1 MIEKKLVNKLKKDYQ
16 NQEKE
21 RRQIIRH
28 SNEVLFTAKKTIF
41 ALHRENIISAEEQI
55 SDMNIKLKALAKNF
69 GYTRLQ
75 NEGAY
80 QAAVEEY
87 VEAISFK
94 AILDNKK
101 MKEIKDIKLNHL
113 SYLAGMCDLIG
124 EMVRLATNQTAK
136 GNFKIV
142 AKLKNQAD
150 DIMAE
155 LLDFDFT
162 GYLRTKYDQARGHL
176 RKLEQI
182 NYDLKLRDKE

>member
-55 SDMNIKLKALAKNF
+55 SDMNIKLKTLAKNF

>member
-1 MIEKKLVNKLKKDYQ
+1 MLDKNLVKKLKKDYQ

-28 SNEVLFTAKKTIF
+28 SNEVLFNAKKTIF
-41 ALHRENIISAEEQI
+41 ALHRENIKEAEEKI
-55 SDMNIKLKALAKNF
+55 SDMNLKLKKLDKEF
-69 GYTRLQ
+69 GYIRLQ

-87 VEAISFK
+87 VEAICFK

-101 MKEIKDIKLNHL
+101 IKEIKNIKLNHV
-113 SYLAGMCDLIG
+113 SYLAGLCDLIG

-142 AKLKNQAD
+142 AKLKNQAE

>member
-1 MIEKKLVNKLKKDYQ
+1 MLDKKLINKLKKDYQ

-21 RRQIIRH
+21 RRQIIRQ
-28 SNEVLFTAKKTIF
+28 SNEILFSAKKTIF
-41 ALHRENIISAEEQI
+41 ALHRENFDDANEKI
-55 SDMNIKLKALAKNF
+55 SDMNLKLKKLAKDF
-69 GYTRLQ
+69 GYIRLQ

-101 MKEIKDIKLNHL
+101 IKEIKDIKLNHL

-142 AKLKNQAD
+142 AKLKNQAE